1 MKFISLAA
9 LIIIIGVAL
18 SATTTAHAQETE
30 TRCVRTPAGVCTNP
44 TAPELATCSS
54 PSMATTFSACC
65 PEGILGGYDEGTACV
80 LFVAAAA
87 AAAASSSSSSAAVA
101 SPTNAAGETIETVCV
116 RAPAGVCLNPSAPEL
131 ATCTSTFDS
140 TTFQGCCPEG
150 VLGGGANDESH
161 MSCVLF
167 TAAKNAT
174 SDDVDDITIATTSTT
189 SDESVSSS
197 STTATTAVATTTI
210 TLFTACVAFSLSFAM
225 M

>member
-1 MKFISLAA
+1 MKFISLPA
-9 LIIIIGVAL
+9 LIIIVVAL

-80 LFVAAAA
+80 LFVAA

-189 SDESVSSS
+189 SDESTSSS
-197 STTATTAVATTTI
+197 STAVSAVATATV